1 MSLVSVGCSKL
12 RHRFAFLP
20 ALCLLVVS
28 AAFCHADALSP
39 TAIVTDAPGKTLY
52 VAASTAGRVLVV
64 DAATGT
70 VASTIPLPQNP
81 SGLVLSTD
89 GKCLYA
95 TGDAPDGKLFVIDLA
110 TKQRLHAIPAGHT
123 PMSPVLSPR
132 GDMLFLCER
141 FTNKVAVID
150 LAQHQV
156 AAEIP
161 VKREPVAC
169 GLTPDGALLFVANHL
184 PTGSALQD
192 VVSAE
197 VEVIDTA
204 ARKVVASIPLPNG
217 SSSLRGLCV
226 SPDGRYVYVT
236 HLLSRYT
243 MPPTQLERGWM
254 NTNAVSVIDVAARKW
269 LTTVL
274 LDDLARGAANPWAI
288 ACTADGNTLCLTHAG
303 THEISVIDR
312 LGLHRKIDQIVRHE
326 YTADPGLS
334 AERIPNTLA
343 FLGTLRTRRAL
354 SVQGPRG
361 LAIAGSTLH
370 VTGYFSDNLETID
383 LASSTITGGK
393 VTALGPTTT
402 PSTVRRGEL
411 LFNDAGLCLQRWQSC
426 ASCHPDGRADG
437 LNWDLTNDGL
447 GNPKNTR
454 SLLSSHRTPPV
465 MSLAVRESAEVA
477 VRSGLRFI
485 QFAHC
490 SEDDARAI
498 DEYLKSLAPLRSP
511 YRHRGEL
518 SDAAK
523 RGEKLFADAGCAA
536 CHSGPQST
544 DLKSYDVGTG
554 NGAEQGKPLD
564 TPTLLECWRT
574 APYLH
579 DGQAATLFDVLKTH
593 NPNDRHGRTT
603 NLTDQQLRDLEEY
616 ILSQ

>member
-1 MSLVSVGCSKL
+1 MAVC
-12 RHRFAFLP
+12 R
-20 ALCLLVVS
+20 
-28 AAFCHADALSP
+28 ADALSP
-39 TAIVTDAPGKTLY
+39 TAIVADASGKTIY
-52 VAASTAGRVLVV
+52 VAASTAGRVVIV
-64 DAATGT
+64 DAAAGT
-70 VASTIPLPQNP
+70 VTGTIPLPQNP
-81 SGLVLSTD
+81 SGLALSAD
-89 GKCLYA
+89 GKCLYV
-95 TGDAPDGKLFVIDLA
+95 TGDAPDGKLFAIDLA
-110 TKQRLHAIPAGHT
+110 TKQTLHSIPAGHT

-161 VKREPVAC
+161 MKRQPVAC
-169 GLTPDGALLFVANHL
+169 GLTPDGALLFVANHV
-184 PTGSALQD
+184 PAGSALQD

-204 ARKVVASIPLPNG
+204 ARKVVTSIPLPNG
-217 SSSLRGLCV
+217 SSSLRGLCA

-288 ACTADGNTLCLTHAG
+288 ACTADGRLLCLTHAG
-303 THEISVIDR
+303 THEVSIIDR
-312 LGLHRKIDQIVRHE
+312 LGLHAKIDQIVRHE
-326 YTADPGLS
+326 YAADPGLS
-334 AERIPNTLA
+334 VERIPNTLA

-361 LAIAGSTLH
+361 LAIAGSTLF
-370 VTGYFSDNLETID
+370 VTGYFSDNVETID
-383 LASSTITGGK
+383 LASPTITGGR
-393 VTALGPTTT
+393 VTALGPTATL
-402 PSTVRRGEL
+402 STVRRGEL

-426 ASCHPDGRADG
+426 ASCHPDARADG

-465 MSLAVRESAEVA
+465 MSLAVRETAEVA

-498 DEYLKSLAPLRSP
+498 DEYLKSLAPLQSP
-511 YRHRGEL
+511 YRHQGEL
-518 SDAAK
+518 SDTGK

-554 NGAEQGKPLD
+554 TSEDHNKLLD
-564 TPTLLECWRT
+564 TPTLQECWRT

-579 DGQAATLFDVLKTH
+579 DGRATTLFDVLKTH